1 MSLSLNVSSR
11 LSLPQCPCLM
21 VNVRLS
27 LSERLSENVFLY
39 LRLIVS
45 YSAMSLRKRL
55 FVSIS
60 MSHSLFILFLRKFF
74 SLCYVSQEKFICL
87 TLNVSFFLSVLSLRK
102 SLFVSISMSLSLS
115 LFCLSGK
122 VYLSKSKCLSLV
134 SFGF

>member
-87 TLNVSFFLSVLSLRK
+87 TLNVSLSLSLALSLCSVSQEKFICLYLNVSFSLSVLSLRK
-102 SLFVSISMSLSLS
+102 SLFV
-115 LFCLSGK
+115 
-122 VYLSKSKCLSLV
+122 
-134 SFGF
+134 